1 MTILFCI
8 QFKLGLGQGAKNVS
22 GTEQSD
28 TKFSKH
34 RIQHSQYLQHV
45 PVMNQSVV
53 GLPSVTVMQNRTVL
67 STKGVDFCLQHFSF
81 D

>member
-1 MTILFCI
+1 MYCI
-8 QFKLGLGQGAKNVS
+8 QFKLGLGQGVKNVS
-22 GTEQSD
+22 ESQQSD

-34 RIQHSQYLQHV
+34 RIQHCQYLQHV

-67 STKGVDFCLQHFSF
+67 STKGVQFCFQHVLF